1 MADSTNAQIGATVD
15 LYYWDTSVSPDAY
28 TALGQIRS
36 ISGIGVDKPEVD
48 STTLDST
55 AVERIGGLPD
65 GKQASIVFTSGV
77 SNGNLDKIRGWVAG
91 TSEVDLKLVIGAPAT
106 ETLYFSIIPLGY
118 DLGTIQ
124 PNNLIEVTLTGR
136 ITGDI
141 VATDPHA

>member
-1 MADSTNAQIGATVD
+1 MADVTNAQIGATVD
-15 LYYWDTSVSPDAY
+15 LHYWNTAASPDAY
-28 TALGQIRS
+28 AALGQIRS

-55 AVERIGGLPD
+55 SMEYISGLAN
-65 GKQASIVFTSGV
+65 GKQASIVFTTGAA
-77 SNGNLDKIRGWVAG
+77 NGNLDLIRGWVDG
-91 TSEVDLKLVIGAPAT
+91 SDNIDYKIVLNAPAT
-106 ETLYFSIIPLGY
+106 ETLFFTLTPLGY